1 MTPNWKLDG
10 SYFEACNC
18 EATCPCIFLSPPT
31 EGDCKAIV
39 SWHIDKGKY
48 EDTNLDNLNVALFV
62 HSPGNMVEGNWK
74 VALYLDDNADKAQ
87 QEILAKIFS
96 GQAGG
101 HPSTLGPLINQVLGV
116 KTCSIEY
123 NEEGKKREIRI
134 SDFASAEIDAQKG
147 QGDEDITVSNHPLA
161 VAPGHSVVVARSK
174 QASYKD
180 HGIEF
185 EVSNKNGLYS
195 PFSYKNS

>member
-48 EDTNLDNLNVALFV
+48 EDINLDNLNVALFV

-101 HPSTLGPLINQVLGV
+101 HPSSLGPLIDQVLGV

-134 SDFASAEIDAQKG
+134 SDFASAEIEAQKG
-147 QGDEDITVSNHPLA
+147 QGDQDITVSNLPW
-161 VAPGHSVVVARSK
+161 R
-174 QASYKD
+174 
-180 HGIEF
+180 
-185 EVSNKNGLYS
+185 
-195 PFSYKNS
+195 